1 MIYFAIF
8 VVRVAASYSFA
19 EWKGEQNW
27 LVVFSSVGGL
37 FGGCWTR
44 LLVVKWAKM
53 TKTFKKWL
61 QNQRLI
67 CRHCRMCGILWLGLF
82 FFWNG
87 TIIISRY
94 IISRPQVFTEG
105 LLLEIFITSHLIFY
119 FINKEVFFSF
129 LQAIVLVRFYSSY
142 TGTKI
147 LWN

>member
-1 MIYFAIF
+1 MSQNDKDFQKMVAKPAADMQTLSYVWHLVAW
-8 VVRVAASYSFA
+8 VV
-19 EWKGEQNW
+19 
-27 LVVFSSVGGL
+27 
-37 FGGCWTR
+37 
-44 LLVVKWAKM
+44 
-53 TKTFKKWL
+53 
-61 QNQRLI
+61 
-67 CRHCRMCGILWLGLF
+67 

-105 LLLEIFITSHLIFY
+105 LLLVEIFITSHLIFY